1 MNSVDKM
8 QVSRY
13 KYEFRRRREKKTTT
27 NSQIY
32 NELHKKKRREQ
43 ITTLFHEL
51 GRIPRKRDDREED
64 QSRIHK

>member
-43 ITTLFHEL
+43 ITTLFNEL
-51 GRIPRKRDDREED
+51 RRIN
-64 QSRIHK
+64 